1 MRCEGASRRFSGI
14 TGLLVEAAVLGA
26 LGRVGRKDVTLPDG
40 PAGLEDALCC
50 GVVGNDERIRGV
62 PLMA

>member
-1 MRCEGASRRFSGI
+1 VYIRWEGASRRFSGI
-14 TGLLVEAAVLGA
+14 TGEVVEAAAVGA
-26 LGRVGRKDVTLPDG
+26 FGRVGRELVVLA
-40 PAGLEDALCC
+40 AGVDDAFCC